1 MTVQEFVY
9 GTLAFGALAAGVV
22 FLVLLAMFGVG
33 D

>member
-9 GTLAFGALAAGVV
+9 GTLAFGVLAAGVA

>member
-9 GTLAFGALAAGVV
+9 GTLTFGALAAGVV